1 MNVLIS
7 GASGYAGFVTAAAL
21 RQAGH
26 QVTALMRRP
35 DSERAQRLQV
45 QEVRVVG
52 ADLREPDT
60 YRAELEACD
69 VFISTVLDHA
79 DRVGTDQ
86 RLFDTLRQLPAKADG
101 SKRLFVYTTGCSI
114 YGKVPEQLMDETTPG
129 NPDSVLHFRMQM
141 EQEAMKL
148 DNVRTVVVRPGF
160 MYGQDGRTCYI
171 NRWFEQG
178 EAGQVVYA
186 GDPARGWS
194 WVHVSDLANA
204 YLRLVEH
211 SEPLD
216 KEIFCLADDQQPL
229 CFDVATAAARA
240 AGFTGEVGIGP
251 ASLEAFTE
259 VFDQNEFITSAKA
272 RRVLG
277 WVPRQPGILAHM
289 DLYYQGWKAGQALEG
304 AAFSRGY

>member
-21 RQAGH
+21 RHAGH

-86 RLFDTLRQLPAKADG
+86 LLFDTLRQLPAKADG
-101 SKRLFVYTTGCSI
+101 TKRLFVYTTGCSI
-114 YGKVPEQLMDETTPG
+114 YGKVPEQLMDENTPG
-129 NPDSVLHFRMQM
+129 NSAGVLYFRMEM
-141 EQEAMKL
+141 EQQALKL

-178 EAGQVVYA
+178 EAGRVVYA
-186 GDPARGWS
+186 GDPTRGWS
-194 WVHVSDLANA
+194 WVHVSDLADA

-216 KEIFCLADDQQPL
+216 REIFCLADDQQPL

-240 AGFTGEVGIGP
+240 AGFTGEIGVGP

-259 VFDQNEFITSAKA
+259 MFDQNEFITSAKA

-277 WVPRQPGILAHM
+277 WVPRQPGILAYMH
-289 DLYYQGWKAGQALEG
+289 LYYQGWKAGQALEG